1 MKFSCVVATLALS
14 ICASVSAETYIEVDY
29 TQTKIKSSYPTI
41 GNLETNPD
49 MVGVLLGTDLASNFS
64 VEGLLAT
71 GLSKS
76 DTTKNGATQTT
87 PVDTKINSYY
97 GIFAKPKMKLSD
109 GVELFAR
116 VGYVHGSS
124 TGSAAGNSI
133 DTSSGN
139 WAYGVGLSYSLS
151 SKLYLTGSLLQTKT
165 KNSVDSTA
173 TIVGLGY
180 RF

>member
-1 MKFSCVVATLALS
+1 MKSTHVVATLALFACMS
-14 ICASVSAETYIEVDY
+14 ASAQTYMEVDY
-29 TQTKIKSSYPTI
+29 IQSKIKSSYPSI

-49 MVGVLLGTDLASNFS
+49 MVGVLVGTDLSPYFA

-87 PVDTKINSYY
+87 PVDTKINNYY
-97 GIFAKPKMKLSD
+97 GIFAKPKMKLSESID
-109 GVELFAR
+109 VFAR
-116 VGYVHGSS
+116 LGYVHGSS

-133 DTSSGN
+133 DTSTGN
-139 WAYGVGLSYSLS
+139 WTYGLGLSYSLTP
-151 SKLYLTGSLLQTKT
+151 KLYLTGAIQQTKT
-165 KNSVDSTA
+165 KNNVDSSA
-173 TIVGLGY
+173 TTVGLGY